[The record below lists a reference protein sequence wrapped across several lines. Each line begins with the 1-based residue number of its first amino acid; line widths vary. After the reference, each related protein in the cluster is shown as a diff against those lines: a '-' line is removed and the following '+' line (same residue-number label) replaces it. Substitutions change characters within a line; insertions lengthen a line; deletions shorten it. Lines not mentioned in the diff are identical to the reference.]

1 MGLDKRQKWVVA
13 NEKQRLKLW
22 NYYFLFATEFIWTK
36 LSRSTSSSMISRQ
49 FWEKGRRLL
58 TWYNT
63 GFGGGIHDFKITYI
77 KVLEMWN
84 TGEGTETETR
94 KMNKKVENWNISWL
108 TKSTQLLDWGREKP
122 HLSLTIYKRYSLGY
136 FTVITPLGH
145 NILISI
151 LPEGLGMDRS
161 PRSCPHMA
169 NKILSSD
176 EEILLKK
183 KQPKTSILPPSS
195 APINF
200 GRGKTKTLIFIHR
213 KQVYVLEKKHNP
225 LHNAFGKP

>member
-13 NEKQRLKLW
+13 NEKQSLKLW

-94 KMNKKVENWNISWL
+94 KMNKKVENWNIFWL
-108 TKSTQLLDWGREKP
+108 TKSTRLLDWGRKKP

-183 KQPKTSILPPSS
+183 KKPTKNQYLSS
-195 APINF
+195 FLSP
-200 GRGKTKTLIFIHR
+200 H
-213 KQVYVLEKKHNP
+213 
-225 LHNAFGKP
+225 